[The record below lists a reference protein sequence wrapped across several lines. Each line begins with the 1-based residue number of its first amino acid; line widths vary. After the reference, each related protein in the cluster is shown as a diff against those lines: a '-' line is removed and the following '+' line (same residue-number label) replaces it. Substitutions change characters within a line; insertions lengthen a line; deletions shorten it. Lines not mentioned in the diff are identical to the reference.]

1 MKRLSTQ
8 FIFIVKI
15 FCLISSQAQFLN
27 GCFSEYFNQTNNS
40 ANFKEINVMI
50 NETLQLECSLESQID
65 HVIWKRK
72 MNDDIQILTINEYNF
87 ISMSWCYY
95 FIINNIIFKKLDDL
109 RIRPIKSLISKVEN
123 KTFNSSI
130 ILYRW
135 SLEIRKIQIKDKGCY
150 FCVMNSIDKYG
161 QIFKINVL
169 RNKPILL

>member
-8 FIFIVKI
+8 FIFVVKI

-87 ISMSWCYY
+87 ISMS
-95 FIINNIIFKKLDDL
+95 
-109 RIRPIKSLISKVEN
+109 
-123 KTFNSSI
+123 
-130 ILYRW
+130 
-135 SLEIRKIQIKDKGCY
+135 
-150 FCVMNSIDKYG
+150 
-161 QIFKINVL
+161 
-169 RNKPILL
+169 